1 MRSHRTRGPRAVA
14 AALTA
19 GALLLGGCSA
29 GGGGG
34 GDERGGDEPAA
45 QRSAIEFADAE
56 ASTGPAEDVP
66 GAREGGT
73 LRVYQR
79 DSYAHLDPAQIY
91 VQDEMTLAHL
101 IHRKLTH
108 VKLDNDGTYS
118 VVGDLATDSGRPSD
132 GGRTWTYTL
141 KDGIRFED
149 GSPITSEDIR
159 HTFER
164 LFAPF
169 VTQGPTYVQQW
180 MANKTGAAYR
190 ELLPDGPYEGEHL
203 PDSVLE
209 TPDEKTIVF
218 RFAEPRNDLPY
229 ALAMSGYAVVSA
241 EKDTRQKYDKDPL
254 ASGPY
259 RIDSFKP
266 GKSMKLVRNPE
277 WDPKTDAARH
287 QYVDGFDI
295 TFNHQYEDSTKRLLN
310 DSGEARTAVSFNNA
324 VDAGSH
330 QRVMREARDRTV
342 SGYQVFVAQLAIN
355 TRHVEDVRVRRAI
368 AYAFPS
374 KPYLAPYGGPSGGEL
389 AGGLISPLLPGYRK
403 DYDPFGKLKKPGGD
417 PVRAREL
424 LEEAGKVGTKL
435 TFAYRNND
443 EEQKASIAVA
453 DALEKAGFDVQRKEL
468 PTDTYYDL
476 IGDVDNDYDIYVN
489 NWGHDWSSASTVIP
503 PLYDGREVQDGAAN
517 YSHVDDPE
525 INSRIDEIRKIA
537 DPEKAAAEW
546 FELSEYILE
555 EVTPAVPIYYFKQT
569 QIAGSQVGGLVY
581 NNDMSNL
588 DVTKLYVKR

>member
-1 MRSHRTRGPRAVA
+1 MRSRRIRRARPVA
-14 AALTA
+14 VTLAV

-29 GGGGG
+29 GGGGAS
-34 GDERGGDEPAA
+34 DDRGGGEPAE
-45 QRSAIEFADAE
+45 QRSPIEFADAE

-66 GAREGGT
+66 GARKGGT

-91 VQDEMTLAHL
+91 VQDEMALAHL

-132 GGRTWTYTL
+132 DGRTWTYTL
-141 KDGIRFED
+141 KDDIRFED
-149 GSPITSEDIR
+149 GSPITSKDVR

-169 VTQGPTYVQQW
+169 ITQGPTFVQQW

-190 ELLPDGPYEGEHL
+190 ELLPDGPYEGDHL

-218 RFAEPRNDLPY
+218 HFSEPRNDLPY

-259 RIDSFKP
+259 KIESFRS

-310 DSGEARTAVSFNNA
+310 DSGEARTAVSFTNA
-324 VDAGSH
+324 VDAGSY
-330 QRVMREARDRTV
+330 QRVMREAKDRTV
-342 SGYQVFVAQLAIN
+342 SGYQSFVAQLAIN
-355 TRHVEDVRVRRAI
+355 TDRVEDVRVRQAI

-389 AGGLISPLLPGYRK
+389 AGGLISPLLPGYEK

-417 PVRAREL
+417 PEKAREL
-424 LEEAGKVGTKL
+424 LEKAGKVGMKL
-435 TFAYRNND
+435 TYAYRNSN

-476 IGDVDNDYDIYVN
+476 IGDVDNGYDIYVN
-489 NWGHDWSSASTVIP
+489 NWGHDWSSISTVIP
-503 PLYDGREVQDGAAN
+503 PLYDGREIQDGGSN
-517 YSHVDDPE
+517 YAHVDDPE
-525 INSRIDEIRKIA
+525 INSRIDEVRGIA
-537 DPEKAAAEW
+537 DPEKSAKEW
-546 FELSEYILE
+546 FELGKYILE
-555 EVTPAVPIYYFKQT
+555 EVTPAVPIFYYKHT
-569 QIAGSQVGGLVY
+569 QIAGSKVGGLVY

-588 DVTKLYVKR
+588 DVTKLYLKQ

>member
-1 MRSHRTRGPRAVA
+1 MA
-14 AALTA
+14 AALAA
-19 GALLLGGCSA
+19 GALVLGGCSA
-29 GGGGG
+29 GGGGEPE
-34 GDERGGDEPAA
+34 DRGGDAPAA
-45 QRSAIEFADAE
+45 QRAPIEFAGAE
-56 ASTGPAEDVP
+56 ESAGPAEDVP
-66 GAREGGT
+66 GARRGGT

-91 VQDEMTLAHL
+91 VQDEMTLSHL

-108 VKLDNDGTYS
+108 VKLDNDGDYS

-149 GSPITSEDIR
+149 GSPITSKDVR

-169 VTQGPTYVQQW
+169 ITQGPTFIQQW
-180 MANKTGAAYR
+180 MADATGAAYR
-190 ELLPDGPYEGEHL
+190 ELLPEGPYEGEHL

-218 RFAEPRNDLPY
+218 RFSEPRNDLPY
-229 ALAMSGYAVVSA
+229 ALAMAGYAVVSA

-259 RIDSFKP
+259 KIESFRS

-277 WDPKTDAARH
+277 WDPETDAARH

-310 DSGEARTAVSFNNA
+310 DSGEARTAVSFDNA

-342 SGYQVFVAQLAIN
+342 SGYQSFVAQLTIN
-355 TRHVEDVRVRRAI
+355 TDRVEDVRVRQAI

-374 KPYLAPYGGPSGGEL
+374 KPYLAPFGGPSGGEL
-389 AGGLISPLLPGYRK
+389 AGGLISPLLPGHEK
-403 DYDPFGKLKKPGGD
+403 DYDPFGKLEKPGGD
-417 PVRAREL
+417 PDKAREL
-424 LEEAGKVGTKL
+424 LEKAGRVGMKL
-435 TFAYRNND
+435 TYAYRNSD

-476 IGDVDNDYDIYVN
+476 IGDVDNGYDIYVN

-503 PLYDGREVQDGAAN
+503 PLFDGRGIQDGGSN
-517 YSHVDDPE
+517 YSHVDDPG
-525 INSRIDEIRKIA
+525 INSRIDEVRRIE
-537 DPEKAAAEW
+537 DPQKAAKEW
-546 FELSEYILE
+546 FELSKYVLE
-555 EVTPAVPIYYFKQT
+555 EVTPAVPVYYFKKT
-569 QIAGSQVGGLVY
+569 QIAGSGVGGLVY
-581 NNDMSNL
+581 NDDMSNL

>member
-1 MRSHRTRGPRAVA
+1 MRSHRIRAPRAVA
-14 AALTA
+14 AVLAV

-34 GDERGGDEPAA
+34 GDDRGGNEPATERA
-45 QRSAIEFADAE
+45 AIGFADAE
-56 ASTGPAEDVP
+56 ASAGPAEDVP
-66 GAREGGT
+66 GAQKGGT

-79 DSYAHLDPAQIY
+79 DSYSHLDPAQIY
-91 VQDEMTLAHL
+91 VQDEMVLAAL

-108 VKLDNDGTYS
+108 VKLANDGTYS

-149 GSPITSEDIR
+149 GSPITSRDIR

-169 VTQGPTYVQQW
+169 VTQGPTFVQQW

-190 ELLPDGPYEGEHL
+190 DLLPEGPYGGDHL

-209 TPDEKTIVF
+209 TPDEKTVVF
-218 RFAEPRNDLPY
+218 HFAEPHNDLPY

-241 EKDTRQKYDKDPL
+241 EKDTRQKYDKAPL

-259 RIDSFKP
+259 RIESFKS

-277 WDPKTDAARH
+277 WDPETDAARH

-310 DSGEARTAVSFNNA
+310 DSGEARTALSFNNA
-324 VDAGSH
+324 VDAGSY
-330 QRVMREARDRTV
+330 QRVMREAKDRTV
-342 SGYQVFVAQLAIN
+342 SGYQIFVAQLAIN
-355 TRHVEDVRVRRAI
+355 TSRVEDVRVRQAI

-374 KPYLAPYGGPSGGEL
+374 KSYLAPYGGSSGGEL
-389 AGGLISPLLPGYRK
+389 AGGLISPLLPGYEK

-417 PVRAREL
+417 PEKAREL

-476 IGDVDNDYDIYVN
+476 IGDVDNAYDIYVN

-503 PLYDGREVQDGAAN
+503 PLFDGRGIQDGGSN
-517 YSHVDDPE
+517 YAHVDDPE
-525 INSRIDEIRKIA
+525 INSRIDEIQRIA
-537 DPEKAAAEW
+537 DPEKAAKEW
-546 FELSEYILE
+546 FELGKYILE
-555 EVTPAVPIYYFKQT
+555 EVTPAVPVYYFKQT
-569 QIAGSQVGGLVY
+569 QIAGSKVGGLVY